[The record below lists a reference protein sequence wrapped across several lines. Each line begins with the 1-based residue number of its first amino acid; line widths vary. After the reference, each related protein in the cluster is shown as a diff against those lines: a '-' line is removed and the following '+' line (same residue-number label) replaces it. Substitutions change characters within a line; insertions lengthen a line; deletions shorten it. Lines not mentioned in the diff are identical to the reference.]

1 MSSTLKKWKVS
12 HANTYEI
19 QCCCRA
25 MVLLSRICQDG
36 IAEEHLQI
44 SDNCSQYS
52 YSFYHQS
59 ESKEESIL
67 GNVVAAF
74 TLEKKLRNL
83 RISSRLQN
91 ILHIVFERVQMIN
104 YSVARLS

>member
-1 MSSTLKKWKVS
+1 
-12 HANTYEI
+12 
-19 QCCCRA
+19 

-44 SDNCSQYS
+44 SDKCTQYS

-74 TLEKKLRNL
+74 TLEKKT
-83 RISSRLQN
+83 
-91 ILHIVFERVQMIN
+91 
-104 YSVARLS
+104 